1 MEWSVLTP
9 LFLPSNQ
16 EVNVERLVRIWTNR
30 YLWRYRQGV
39 DFNIRRSGWQSLL
52 CDSGQGLDANCN
64 KRMPAD

>member
-30 YLWRYRQGV
+30 YPWRYRQGV
-39 DFNIRRSGWQSLL
+39 DFVILEDPDGNLFCVIQVKG
-52 CDSGQGLDANCN
+52 
-64 KRMPAD
+64 